1 MFNFFLRSP
10 ARIRLEWALGTGQQV
25 STHALA
31 TSRPPSLP
39 RGGLGEEAMVTD
51 NLMNFTVIGGDV
63 EGPK

>member
-1 MFNFFLRSP
+1 MSPASVLNFFLLSP

-39 RGGLGEEAMVTD
+39 RGGLGEGSKGARGQNISF
-51 NLMNFTVIGGDV
+51 NL
-63 EGPK
+63 P

>member
-1 MFNFFLRSP
+1 MSPASVLNFFLLSP
-10 ARIRLEWALGTGQQV
+10 ARIRLEWALGTGQRV

-51 NLMNFTVIGGDV
+51 NLISL
-63 EGPK
+63 